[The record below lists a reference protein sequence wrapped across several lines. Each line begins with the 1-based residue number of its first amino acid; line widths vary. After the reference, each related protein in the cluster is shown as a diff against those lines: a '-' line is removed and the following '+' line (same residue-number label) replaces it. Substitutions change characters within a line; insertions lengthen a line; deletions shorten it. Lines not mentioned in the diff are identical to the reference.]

1 MKGLTI
7 AALIG
12 AQIATVQPALAADF
26 SATQPERVGAFGG
39 VRVRVPLGGNPHQRR
54 IRAGLTVAPT
64 LQGAGMEG
72 ERPLRIGEG
81 VELGSRSGRPLSLS
95 VAGMDVR
102 GSRLGAGQDQ
112 ETEEERE
119 DEGGGGPAWWLIV
132 GGVVVVALGLT
143 AYTANRILECERG
156 CD

>member
-1 MKGLTI
+1 M
-7 AALIG
+7 
-12 AQIATVQPALAADF
+12 
-26 SATQPERVGAFGG
+26 GAFGG
-39 VRVRVPLGGNPHQRR
+39 VRVRVPLGGNPRQRQ

-64 LQGAGMEG
+64 LQGAGMESQ
-72 ERPLRIGEG
+72 RPLRIGEG
-81 VELGSRSGRPLSLS
+81 VELGFRSGRSDDHFP

-112 ETEEERE
+112 ETEEEAE

-143 AYTANRILECERG
+143 AYTADKILDCERG

>member
-12 AQIATVQPALAADF
+12 AQIATAQPALAADF
-26 SATQPERVGAFGG
+26 AATQPERVGAFGG
-39 VRVRVPLGGNPHQRR
+39 VRVRVPIGGNPHERQ

-72 ERPLRIGEG
+72 ERPLRVGEG
-81 VELGSRSGRPLSLS
+81 VELGFRSGRPFALS

-102 GSRLGAGQDQ
+102 SSRLGAGQDQ
-112 ETEEERE
+112 ETEEEAE
-119 DEGGGGPAWWLIV
+119 EEGGGGPAWWLIV
-132 GGVVVVALGLT
+132 GGVVVTVLGLT
-143 AYTANRILECERG
+143 AIAANRILDCERG